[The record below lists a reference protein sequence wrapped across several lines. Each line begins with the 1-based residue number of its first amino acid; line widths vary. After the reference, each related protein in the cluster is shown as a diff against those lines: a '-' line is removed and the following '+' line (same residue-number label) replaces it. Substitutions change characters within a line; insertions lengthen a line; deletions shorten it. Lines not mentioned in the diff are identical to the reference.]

1 MFLNVFRPEVRR
13 RFPTAELGRFQ
24 ESCQWE
30 QRWEDTLLVL
40 KCCFMNH
47 DRLCAEIGDSKDDKG
62 HHPKRSPWFPML
74 LWTAFRSIYCCLLL
88 CSWLNHNL
96 SKMHSLFC
104 IYQHINSQLCDIGLL
119 YRPRK
124 NYAFFTANVGK
135 SLFFFLKR
143 WSFVQEIDFVFYW
156 ELSVH
161 MEGRRKKE
169 NGQMREG
176 IKVTAGE
183 SLLQEITNY
192 RIFSL
197 TTKLNRFL
205 WNNKV

>member
-13 RFPTAELGRFQ
+13 RFPTAEPGRFQ

-40 KCCFMNH
+40 KYCFMNH

-135 SLFFFLKR
+135 SLFFSWRDEVLFRKLILYFIESCLFTWK
-143 WSFVQEIDFVFYW
+143 VG
-156 ELSVH
+156 
-161 MEGRRKKE
+161 GRRKMDKCV
-169 NGQMREG
+169 RELR
-176 IKVTAGE
+176 
-183 SLLQEITNY
+183 SLLVNHY
-192 RIFSL
+192 CKGLL
-197 TTKLNRFL
+197 TTEYFHWQQN
-205 WNNKV
+205 